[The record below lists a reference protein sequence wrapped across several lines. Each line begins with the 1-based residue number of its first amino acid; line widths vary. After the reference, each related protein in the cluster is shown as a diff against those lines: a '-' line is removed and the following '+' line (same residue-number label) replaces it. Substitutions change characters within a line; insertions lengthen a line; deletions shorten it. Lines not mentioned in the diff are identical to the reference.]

1 MLIPTHILLVFLHA
15 SLAVDLTYYVK
26 ESQGPGTL
34 VGDISLDT
42 HLIDGISHQNNGLIT
57 FNLLQQ
63 GMSDTSQ
70 LFRVSKNTGKLYT
83 TQNLDAELMCKRE
96 KECYKM
102 IDVAVKKGTSFI
114 KLLEIKVIIQDVN
127 DHQPKFS
134 RKEVNIQFSERD
146 RKGIK
151 ISIPNA
157 IDRDVGLLNSQIT
170 YQLKKNR
177 DEPFTLSI
185 SERVDGTSD
194 LSIILEDMLD
204 REAKDAYVI
213 QVIARDGGSPAKQS
227 VLDVHILVTDI
238 NDNPPEFSQKVY
250 NVSINNEPSRFVP
263 VSILS
268 AQDLDTG
275 NNGKVSYQFSLK
287 TSEMVKSHF
296 HLNEETGEIFLRKKF
311 SLGQEMLHNLYVE
324 AIDGGSPP
332 LSSLAKVLVNVISQQ
347 NNPPTININFVF
359 ASTANTTTISEDIE
373 VGSFIAFVKVTDH
386 DVGQNGEV
394 RCDLQHDK
402 FQLQSLGMKKYK
414 VILKSPVDRETEDL
428 HDIFITCQDKGS
440 PPLHSKKQFSIK
452 VIDVNDVRPQFFR
465 EIYRFS
471 IDENQKSQ
479 IPVGFINASD
489 QDLGAGGQLTYS
501 LLTKD
506 KQFLPFQIKEDGS
519 ISTLHSI
526 DHEMQD
532 MYEFQVL
539 VKDNGKPPLNNTVNV
554 IVEVRDENDNAPYF
568 TFPHINPFTL
578 DLVYYPHHTKN
589 ITILKA
595 SDRDSRENAF
605 LKYEISS
612 GNDKQLFTI
621 NRYTGLL
628 SFTRT
633 VTQQDAGSYDL
644 EFVVK
649 DSGTPVQSASTT
661 IFLILTVSNKTF
673 DVPKSVN
680 KKNDDKINFN
690 LVIIITLISVTVSV
704 IITASM
710 SICILRYCHQRNI
723 PQGDETNTPHR
734 CPNDQRHLMCPSYH
748 TSSWPDVPAA
758 VTHLTEPRKLSQ
770 SSNFQN
776 IDYRGSPLK
785 PQLCSVLS
793 HQVST
798 NKTLM
803 IDKFSKSLSLLM
815 I

>member
-1 MLIPTHILLVFLHA
+1 MLIPTHILLIFLHT
-15 SLAVDLTYYVK
+15 SLAIDLTYYVK
-26 ESQGPGTL
+26 EGQGPGTL
-34 VGDISLDT
+34 VGDISMDT
-42 HLIDGISHQNNGLIT
+42 HLIDGVSHQNNELIT

-63 GMSDTSQ
+63 GMSDVGQ

-102 IDVAVKKGTSFI
+102 IDVAVRKGTSFI
-114 KLLEIKVIIQDVN
+114 KLLEIKAILKDVN
-127 DHQPKFS
+127 DHQPEFPQS
-134 RKEVNIQFSERD
+134 QVNIQFSERD
-146 RKGIK
+146 RKGTK

-157 IDRDVGLLNSQIT
+157 VDKDVGILNSQLT

-194 LSIILEDMLD
+194 LGIILEDMLD
-204 REAKDAYVI
+204 REAKDSYLI
-213 QVIARDGGSPAKQS
+213 QVIAKDGGSPHKQS
-227 VLDVHILVTDI
+227 VLDVHISITDV
-238 NDNPPEFSQKVY
+238 NDNAPIFTQKVY
-250 NVSINNEPSRFVP
+250 NISINNEPSRLVP
-263 VSILS
+263 VLILS
-268 AQDLDTG
+268 AQDLDSDK
-275 NNGKVSYQFSLK
+275 NGKVSYRFISK
-287 TSEMVKSHF
+287 TSETVRSHF
-296 HLNEETGEIFLRKKF
+296 DLDEETGKVFLRKKF

-324 AIDGGSPP
+324 AIDGGNPP

-428 HDIFITCQDKGS
+428 HNIIITCHDKGS
-440 PPLHSKKQFSIK
+440 PPLHTKKEFSIK
-452 VIDVNDVRPQFFR
+452 VIDVNDIRPQFFR

-489 QDLGAGGQLTYS
+489 QDMGAGGQLTYS

-506 KQFLPFQIKEDGS
+506 KQFLPFQIREDGL
-519 ISTLHSI
+519 ISTLNSI

-532 MYEFQVL
+532 IYKFQVL

-568 TFPHINPFTL
+568 TFPRVNPFTL

-589 ITILKA
+589 ITVLRA
-595 SDRDSRENAF
+595 SDSDSRENAF
-605 LKYEISS
+605 LKYEIIS

-673 DVPKSVN
+673 EVQKSVHI
-680 KKNDDKINFN
+680 KTDDKIHFN

-710 SICILRYCHQRNI
+710 SICILRYCHRRNI
-723 PQGDETNTPHR
+723 PQREEINTPHR
-734 CPNDQRHLMCPSYH
+734 CPNEQRHLMCPSYH

-758 VTHLTEPRKLSQ
+758 LSDPDKARNTHFAEPRRISQ
-770 SSNFQN
+770 QDKFNSGHRS
-776 IDYRGSPLK
+776 SPLK
-785 PQLCSVLS
+785 PHPSTEIT
-793 HQVST
+793 HQVS
-798 NKTLM
+798 
-803 IDKFSKSLSLLM
+803 S
-815 I
+815 